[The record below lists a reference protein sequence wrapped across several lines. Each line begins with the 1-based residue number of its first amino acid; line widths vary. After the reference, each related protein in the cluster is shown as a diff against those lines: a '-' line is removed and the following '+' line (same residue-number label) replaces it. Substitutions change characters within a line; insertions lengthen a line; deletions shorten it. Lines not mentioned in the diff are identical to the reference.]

1 MGTPI
6 TKDNPLTYH
15 HIEKRNDN
23 NTTLQNG
30 ALLTKSSHRK
40 LHMLESRDID
50 LYNEW
55 NWLFYA
61 INIPYK
67 QIIFCSRFGIYS
79 SLISIFIYLFFE
91 FKKDL
96 IDSLLDGLILLISS
110 FSFYYY
116 FTYILG
122 FIPVYGRFCM
132 ISNFIAF
139 LYYAYIIYQVIIT
152 NNYVLIDYY
161 SCIISLSASS
171 FWYIF
176 GIINEDYYIKICYG
190 IEALFDLVQILL
202 YKYLSRKYNQ
212 LNSENINFEIKD
224 LKKIENTEIN
234 ESKVDDDNTIEIDDN
249 KQNFSKYENL

>member
-1 MGTPI
+1 MQEKYLGTPACI
-6 TKDNPLTYH
+6 LTIIYYLFPQIPFIKMFKTKFD
-15 HIEKRNDN
+15 IENISIIKIYLNYMI
-23 NTTLQNG
+23 
-30 ALLTKSSHRK
+30 SFF
-40 LHMLESRDID
+40 
-50 LYNEW
+50 
-55 NWLFYA
+55 WLFYA

-96 IDSLLDGLILLISS
+96 IDSILNGLILIICS
-110 FSFYYY
+110 FSFYHY

-122 FIPVYGRFCM
+122 FIPSYGRFCM
-132 ISNFIAF
+132 MSNFIAF

-161 SCIISLSASS
+161 SCIISLCASF

-176 GIINEDYYIKICYG
+176 GIINEDFYIKIVYG

-202 YKYLSRKYNQ
+202 YKYFSRKYNQ

-234 ESKVDDDNTIEIDDN
+234 DSKNDDDNTIEIDDN